1 MDFIISLKIDDHYF
15 ELVKKI
21 LFKIF
26 KINFLLSLQFRE
38 LKTLLEFGDP
48 NSICFNPKSLRC
60 DICGEA
66 KLVRSCS
73 VPLTP
78 LEV

>member
-15 ELVKKI
+15 ELVKKM

-26 KINFLLSLQFRE
+26 KINFLLSLQFQE

-48 NSICFNPKSLRC
+48 NCI
-60 DICGEA
+60 
-66 KLVRSCS
+66 
-73 VPLTP
+73 
-78 LEV
+78 

>member
-26 KINFLLSLQFRE
+26 KINFLLSLQFQE
-38 LKTLLEFGDP
+38 LKTLLEFGDLKFHLIQP
-48 NSICFNPKSLRC
+48 
-60 DICGEA
+60 E
-66 KLVRSCS
+66 KLAV
-73 VPLTP
+73 
-78 LEV
+78 